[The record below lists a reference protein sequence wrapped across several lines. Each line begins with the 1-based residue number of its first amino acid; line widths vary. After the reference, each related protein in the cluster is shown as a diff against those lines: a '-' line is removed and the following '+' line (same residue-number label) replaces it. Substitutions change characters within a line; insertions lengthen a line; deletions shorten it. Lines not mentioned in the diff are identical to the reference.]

1 MMSENWAF
9 ARVFDKEYY
18 FYCYYYYYYYY
29 YVSIRTEK

>member
-18 FYCYYYYYYYY
+18 FYCYYYYYYY
-29 YVSIRTEK
+29 VSIRTEK

>member
-18 FYCYYYYYYYY
+18 FYCYYYYYY
-29 YVSIRTEK
+29 VSIRTEK